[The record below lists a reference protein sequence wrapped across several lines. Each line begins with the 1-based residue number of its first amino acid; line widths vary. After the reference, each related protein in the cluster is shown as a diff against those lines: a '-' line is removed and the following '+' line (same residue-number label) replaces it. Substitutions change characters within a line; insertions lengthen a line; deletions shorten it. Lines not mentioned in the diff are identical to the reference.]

1 MTYFAVWY
9 LIELLFFFRV
19 SADAADAAADS
30 YCQVF
35 DFVIGVIFYDTNS
48 TLPLFEL
55 ISTHGVDR
63 INHLSYNISVDGA
76 DQTMFHPDTRKEA
89 YEFCDL
95 SFGPCNV
102 IMFNTFDDKTHSV
115 SDFHYQVFHP
125 ACEDTF
131 TVSNE
136 AWDNLMESTPLPLV
150 ERYYSCKPFV
160 FDAMFNSLGIAA
172 GNTATMVPLLC
183 ICFLPVLYMYLQAS
197 GRVPP
202 KAEYTPSELDAAI
215 KALSLIMLRIRDGKL
230 RGIKKGSVLNSL
242 TKDLISA
249 AKAEGGYPDSDDD
262 SDSDDEEDVKPR
274 QSVYRKRRSTI
285 ATKSAVFIKHID
297 ADVVEKEE
305 KSGFWGSLFS
315 GPSVENVSSARN
327 PMVEMS
333 GGVLDPKDMVVLN
346 EGLPGAAAR
355 VKSLKKVSPD
365 NFFSEVD
372 KMLSAMHRAVEVQGM
387 DGAAAAYR
395 IAQVKTEI
403 LLVMSVESQSTD
415 VDRCKLF
422 MKIYNLLLVHAT
434 LEFAC
439 SMDEAVEKYSL
450 KSAYNIGGKVYS
462 AGALLK
468 MKDEEYFSM

>member
-1 MTYFAVWY
+1 M
-9 LIELLFFFRV
+9 
-19 SADAADAAADS
+19 
-30 YCQVF
+30 
-35 DFVIGVIFYDTNS
+35 IFYDTNS

-55 ISTHGVDR
+55 ISTHGVDH

-76 DQTMFHPDTRKEA
+76 DQTMFHPDTRRDA

-115 SDFHYQVFHP
+115 SDFHYQVLHP

-136 AWDNLMESTPLPLV
+136 AWDNLMNDPPLPLV
-150 ERYYSCKPFV
+150 ERYYSCKPFI

-262 SDSDDEEDVKPR
+262 SDSDDEADAKPR
-274 QSVYRKRRSTI
+274 NTIQRKRRSTV

-297 ADVVEKEE
+297 IEAVETKG

-315 GPSVENVSSARN
+315 SSSETNASPASN
-327 PMVEMS
+327 PMLEMS
-333 GGVLDPKDMVVLN
+333 GGILDVKNMVVLN
-346 EGLPGAAAR
+346 EDLPGSTTR
-355 VKSLKKVSPD
+355 INNLKKIPPD
-365 NFFSEVD
+365 FFSSEVD
-372 KMLSAMHRAVEVQGM
+372 KMLNAMHRAVEVQGT

-395 IAQVKTEI
+395 IAQVKTET
-403 LLVMSVESQSTD
+403 LLTMPVDNQGAD
-415 VDRCKLF
+415 IDRCKLF

-434 LEFAC
+434 LEFNC
-439 SMDEAVEKYSL
+439 SMDEAVEKHSL

-462 AGALLK
+462 AGALIK